1 LTINR
6 DVLVD
11 FIDDLKEL
19 KLEYERLRDQYLQ
32 TRNPQHYILYQK
44 AFRAYRS
51 YIDRYNI
58 SSRRIIDSFPEG
70 STTDNDGKVAYDY
83 PLAVSPSLK
92 KPQRLRPRTFAAQ
105 KKILDILSTRRDF
118 TSISAIIPYVS
129 LGKSQIRRHL
139 YQLHEQGLLEQQEI
153 DGIFF
158 WRKKRDI

>member
-1 LTINR
+1 M
-6 DVLVD
+6 DCM
-11 FIDDLKEL
+11 DDLKKL
-19 KLEYERLRDQYLQ
+19 KLEYEQLRDQYLQ
-32 TRNPQHYILYQK
+32 THNPQHYVLYQK
-44 AFRAYRS
+44 AFKAYRS
-51 YIDRYNI
+51 YVDRHNI

-118 TSISAIIPYVS
+118 TSISAIIPYIS

-139 YQLHEQGLLEQQEI
+139 YQLYEQGLLEQQEI

-158 WRKKRDI
+158 WRKKRDIP